1 MAGINLLFRKSKNS
15 KNLNTFSDFMSD
27 ILYYQNIWSQNSFD
41 LSIHKHD
48 GYPYSTFSNLEY
60 DVFVEGKIYNLTNE
74 ELDKQLNNLYSEL
87 KKKSISQTNI
97 SDILFKLDGDYI
109 IVFYDKINNR
119 VLLLNDLYGRLPLYY
134 AENREGFMISRN
146 LDVIAKTL
154 NKTAIDKYGVAEFLV
169 FGYTVTDRTLIE
181 GINYF
186 LPGSLLTYNIDKN
199 QHHIENI
206 FTFNFEKLVSVTK
219 KNYKAKLKESVT
231 LFEQANLRRSYKTSV
246 IGLSGGLDSRVLA
259 AALKNVN
266 PSVNAVSRLSFNN
279 REKLDVAIAK
289 QIAETLNFPFQ
300 IVKSHEPDD
309 SHINDIISLKGG
321 LNSIENDYNLIYE
334 KKIQSIYGSDFIYF
348 TGDGGDRIKP
358 HIKINK
364 ANDLNDFVQKLIE
377 TNSRINLHQVVKML
391 GIDSVQFQNNIYNYV
406 SSFPESSYG
415 YKYLHFWIYNRGF
428 RYVLEG
434 EDRKRNFFW
443 TVVPF
448 YDHDF
453 FLSVMSFPDSFKK
466 DYKMF
471 IDFMNVL
478 DPRLSQIVNKNWGL
492 RPNDWKL
499 PAYLFM
505 SKMSKEFK
513 LSIKRLVAIV
523 KQNDRTI
530 NVSEDRIKILLEENN
545 LYEETIYKSFLR
557 NKNMNRSKYLFLRTP
572 VLLKKHLNKN
582 E

>member
-1 MAGINLLFRKSKNS
+1 
-15 KNLNTFSDFMSD
+15 
-27 ILYYQNIWSQNSFD
+27 
-41 LSIHKHD
+41 
-48 GYPYSTFSNLEY
+48 
-60 DVFVEGKIYNLTNE
+60 
-74 ELDKQLNNLYSEL
+74 
-87 KKKSISQTNI
+87 
-97 SDILFKLDGDYI
+97 
-109 IVFYDKINNR
+109 
-119 VLLLNDLYGRLPLYY
+119 
-134 AENREGFMISRN
+134 
-146 LDVIAKTL
+146 
-154 NKTAIDKYGVAEFLV
+154 
-169 FGYTVTDRTLIE
+169 
-181 GINYF
+181 
-186 LPGSLLTYNIDKN
+186 
-199 QHHIENI
+199 
-206 FTFNFEKLVSVTK
+206 
-219 KNYKAKLKESVT
+219 
-231 LFEQANLRRSYKTSV
+231 
-246 IGLSGGLDSRVLA
+246 
-259 AALKNVN
+259 
-266 PSVNAVSRLSFNN
+266 
-279 REKLDVAIAK
+279 
-289 QIAETLNFPFQ
+289 
-300 IVKSHEPDD
+300 
-309 SHINDIISLKGG
+309 
-321 LNSIENDYNLIYE
+321 
-334 KKIQSIYGSDFIYF
+334 IQSIYGSDFIYF